1 MNIIERVENIFRRK
15 CNVCRR
21 SKSRAIGEQ
30 VEKLSACGVEQCP
43 FHEDVFLAIREAQKV
58 ELLAFNL
65 SKSEVLEGTFINI
78 SWETKNCK
86 SVSIANYGEVEL
98 SGQKRIQVKRE
109 THEIEIVLEDLFGET
124 FSTKKSIQVLP
135 KPTLE
140 IVELT
145 EKILKGENFSFRYSA
160 TDFSDIHLKDENRNV
175 IADLLLNNT
184 YLSAPI
190 STDSKLFIHVTGKY
204 GGEIEKEI
212 EVKVFEPPVISFE
225 CDNYEKVDTLPIYFE
240 FDIQNAIKTEILL
253 NDTFISDVTE
263 TKSFTHV
270 SENKT
275 NQVLFPKYELAVTS
289 LSGKI
294 LKIGLPNTVSV
305 YPQPTIF
312 ELRVSPDS
320 IILYPK
326 QLTLSN
332 RSDFCE
338 KIIFSDGIEERI
350 INPNDS
356 IFVNPSESTTYSF
369 KPIGKQNFH
378 GEPKIIFVEVFH
390 PIELEAT
397 TNKKITLPNLP
408 VTIAWNAKNHTQI
421 LIEPSNVDV
430 TNRTSYDIKLETKT
444 VFKVIAMNKRDRKE
458 IPLFVDVLPF
468 QKVDTK
474 IFGELP
480 KLNFHVPVL
489 QMEKPNIK
497 KGLANTYKTTRLG
510 FPRNLSV
517 KILEHLKEITPKT
530 DFTFQRMWR
539 DKMFQ
544 ELKSQKEK

>member
-1 MNIIERVENIFRRK
+1 MSFIRTIFPAKRCKYCYRDRLTAITEQTQRLLTCSTPNCFFQEQIEN
-15 CNVCRR
+15 
-21 SKSRAIGEQ
+21 AI
-30 VEKLSACGVEQCP
+30 
-43 FHEDVFLAIREAQKV
+43 HEAQKA
-58 ELLAFNL
+58 ELLVFNI
-65 SKSEVLEGTFINI
+65 SESEALEGSFITV

-86 SVSIANYGEVEL
+86 VISIINYGEVEL
-98 SGQKRIQVKRE
+98 PNQKVIQLKRD
-109 THEIEIVLEDLFGET
+109 TKEIEIILEDLFGET
-124 FSTKKSIQVLP
+124 FAAKKPIKVLP

-140 IVELT
+140 IVEMT
-145 EKILKGENFSFRYSA
+145 NNILKGESFFIRYSA
-160 TDFSDIHLKDENRNV
+160 NNFSRIQLKDESGNI
-175 IADLLLNNT
+175 IADLTNSSVYSSPLLTSDRNLT
-184 YLSAPI
+184 I
-190 STDSKLFIHVTGKY
+190 QVDGKF
-204 GGEIEKEI
+204 GGQFQKEI
-212 EVKVFEPPVISFE
+212 EVKVFEPPVISFG
-225 CDNYEKVDTLPIYFE
+225 CDNYEKVDSLPINFE
-240 FDIQNAIKTEILL
+240 FDIQNEIKVEILM
-253 NDTFISDVTE
+253 NGTFISDVTG

-294 LKIGLPNTVSV
+294 FKMALPNPVSV

-332 RSDFCE
+332 RSEFCE
-338 KIIFSDGIEERI
+338 KIIFSDGINERI

-356 IFVNPSESTTYSF
+356 IFVNPSENTTYYF

-378 GEPKIIFVEVFH
+378 GESKTIFVEVFH

-408 VTIAWNAKNHTQI
+408 VTISWKAKNHTQI
-421 LIEPSNVDV
+421 FIEPDNKDV
-430 TNRTSYDIKLETKT
+430 THKSTYDIKLESKK
-444 VFKVIAMNKRDRKE
+444 VLKVIAMNKRDRKE
-458 IPLFVDVLPF
+458 ISLFVDVLPF

-474 IFGELP
+474 IFGKLP
-480 KLNFHVPVL
+480 ELNFHVPVL
-489 QMEKPNIK
+489 QIEKPNIK
-497 KGLANTYKTTRLG
+497 KELANSYKTMRFG
-510 FPRNLSV
+510 FPRNFSV
-517 KILEHLKEITPKT
+517 KILEHLTEITSKS